1 MQRQA
6 IDLLHV
12 KIMTDQNTTLMGHQR
27 HDWMILLNTTIVA
40 TLIMQYFCTNEQ
52 GDHTLPELFAQVPFH
67 YSLASDEEELGTYK
81 ELTTDYQRFRRITP
95 TQHLELIS
103 ILEKR
108 LSRGG
113 RIQSDYFESEK
124 QDNIPLK
131 TWDMAMMRIIA
142 IVTAARNAICMSRSY
157 GNPDIVYSFPS
168 NAVPPSRTT

>member
-12 KIMTDQNTTLMGHQR
+12 KIMTDQNMTLMGHQR

-81 ELTTDYQRFRRITP
+81 ELTTDYQRFRRISP
-95 TQHLELIS
+95 LRIW
-103 ILEKR
+103 
-108 LSRGG
+108 LSRH
-113 RIQSDYFESEK
+113 RDFLNKSWLKLSYSLLLAQSTLLTNEEK
-124 QDNIPLK
+124 L
-131 TWDMAMMRIIA
+131 
-142 IVTAARNAICMSRSY
+142 
-157 GNPDIVYSFPS
+157 
-168 NAVPPSRTT
+168 

>member
-1 MQRQA
+1 
-6 IDLLHV
+6 
-12 KIMTDQNTTLMGHQR
+12 MTDQNMTLMGHQR

-113 RIQSDYFESEK
+113 AFNLITS
-124 QDNIPLK
+124 
-131 TWDMAMMRIIA
+131 
-142 IVTAARNAICMSRSY
+142 SRR
-157 GNPDIVYSFPS
+157 
-168 NAVPPSRTT
+168 SRTTFHLRRGIWQWCASLLLWLPLETQFAWAGATATLTLYTLFRVTQCLLP